1 MADEIFEAIRNGDS
15 ERVTTLLAADPA
27 NARARDDAG
36 VSAIMQ
42 AVYQRQPAIVEL
54 LRKQAGELD
63 IFEASAVGDD
73 NRVRSLLRE
82 HPDLVCTCS
91 ADGFTPLHLASFF
104 SQPAAAEEL
113 LNNGA
118 DPNAVATNGTKLAVI
133 NSAAASNNAELVK
146 MLLREGAD
154 PDAQQAGGFTALH
167 AAAQHNNAE
176 MVQALLDSGA
186 DASLRADD
194 GKTAP
199 DMAGPDVANML
210 KRWVVR
216 RFSATA

>member
-1 MADEIFEAIRNGDS
+1 MANEIFEAIRNGDS

-42 AVYQRQPAIVEL
+42 AVYHRRQAVVNL
-54 LRKQAGELD
+54 LRQQSGDLD
-63 IFEASAVGDD
+63 IFEASALGDAD
-73 NRVRSLLRE
+73 RLRSLLRDS
-82 HPDLVCTCS
+82 PDLVCTYS

-113 LNNGA
+113 LKNGA
-118 DPNAVATNGTKLAVI
+118 DPNAIATNGSKLAVI
-133 NSAAASNNAELVK
+133 NSAAASNNAGLVK

-154 PDAQQAGGFTALH
+154 PDAQQTSGFTALH

-176 MVQALLDSGA
+176 MIQALLNSGA

-194 GKTAP
+194 GKTAG
-199 DMAGPDVANML
+199 DMAGPE
-210 KRWVVR
+210 VVKLLR
-216 RFSATA
+216 KD